1 MNSAMEINSN
11 KNTALFENTALSY
24 KKDND
29 IDNNNISIDISKKKK
44 LLFKRQSCKNKDKNY
59 TILSKKRGKDENF
72 ESIVSY

>member
-11 KNTALFENTALSY
+11 KNTALLENTALSN

-29 IDNNNISIDISKKKK
+29 MDNNNISIDISKKKK
-44 LLFKRQSCKNKDKNY
+44 LLVKRQSCKDKDKNY